1 MRTGVCSA
9 TQVNRGTAFEWQAPK
24 TSAQAKALGAQLLGE
39 GKVAAAAKAYEL
51 ALELVARESADSA
64 SSESVKHL
72 TAVLHANIA
81 ACRLT
86 CHPANPWWSL
96 SDSPKCT
103 SAPASRY

>member
-1 MRTGVCSA
+1 MWTGGRVA
-9 TQVNRGTAFEWQAPK
+9 TRVNSGTASDLQAPK
-24 TSAQAKALGAQLLGE
+24 TSAQAKALGTQLLGE
-39 GKVAAAAKAYEL
+39 GKVSAAAQAYEL
-51 ALELVARESADSA
+51 ALELVARESADGAPSQ
-64 SSESVKHL
+64 SVKHL